1 MPVALAVKY
10 LMLGDLI
17 SIARFSETSVESGP
31 DQ

>member
-1 MPVALAVKY
+1 MPVVLAANY
-10 LMLGDLI
+10 LVLGDLV